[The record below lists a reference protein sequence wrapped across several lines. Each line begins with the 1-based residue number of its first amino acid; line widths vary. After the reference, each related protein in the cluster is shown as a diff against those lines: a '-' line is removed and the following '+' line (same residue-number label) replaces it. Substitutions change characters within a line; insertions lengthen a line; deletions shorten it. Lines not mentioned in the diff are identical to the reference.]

1 MKKHILYLP
10 LLFAL
15 YIFQNTQAQSQ
26 QEDISSFNCFS
37 ILVGKK
43 ATVDNSVYFAHNED
57 DYGKQIVNMYRIP
70 KLKHTSDETIAL
82 KNTGQAKQ
90 VAISNSYL
98 WLEMPGMDFSDSYFN
113 EYGVTIASDQCS
125 SKEKDPEITDGGIGY
140 FLRKI
145 MAEQAS
151 TAKEAVIIGG
161 KLIEQFGYSSSGRT
175 YCIADANEAWML
187 SAVYGKHW
195 VAQRIPNDNI
205 AIIPNYYTITTINL
219 SDTTNY
225 LGSKD
230 IIDYAIKKEWYN
242 PNTDGEFNFRKAYS
256 DSATLSSKSNIAR
269 HWGAINL
276 LSEKKYKFDD
286 ELPFSFKA
294 TKKVSL
300 KKLFSVLRYH
310 YEGTEFDK
318 TNNYT
323 TGNPHQLEVMSIC
336 SNTNQYGFVAQL
348 NNNVTKTNTLWLAPR
363 RPCTQPFY
371 PWDYNIKT
379 IPKGYAI
386 YDYKTAIKNHFNVN
400 DSIYQYN
407 DKLYYWKNANIAKQI
422 DANYGNSIKIR
433 KQYIEH
439 IEDSLLMYHEQN
451 Y

>member
-1 MKKHILYLP
+1 
-10 LLFAL
+10 
-15 YIFQNTQAQSQ
+15 
-26 QEDISSFNCFS
+26 
-37 ILVGKK
+37 
-43 ATVDNSVYFAHNED
+43 
-57 DYGKQIVNMYRIP
+57 MYRIP

-125 SKEKDPEITDGGIGY
+125 SKEKDPELTDGGIGY

-300 KKLFSVLRYH
+300 KKLFSV
-310 YEGTEFDK
+310 
-318 TNNYT
+318 
-323 TGNPHQLEVMSIC
+323 C
-336 SNTNQYGFVAQL
+336 SST
-348 NNNVTKTNTLWLAPR
+348 
-363 RPCTQPFY
+363 
-371 PWDYNIKT
+371 
-379 IPKGYAI
+379 
-386 YDYKTAIKNHFNVN
+386 
-400 DSIYQYN
+400 
-407 DKLYYWKNANIAKQI
+407 
-422 DANYGNSIKIR
+422 
-433 KQYIEH
+433 
-439 IEDSLLMYHEQN
+439 
-451 Y
+451 